1 MNERGYMSILKLEWL
16 WIHFKVVNVDIDLHD
31 LFDVHDNFPYLKI
44 K

>member
-1 MNERGYMSILKLEWL
+1 MSILKLEWL
-16 WIHFKVVNVDIDLHD
+16 WIHLKVVDIDLHD